1 MGNVALYVS
10 RERDGMR
17 LGEVLRKKFRVRPFP
32 PQRGKGKTAYPGL
45 SRRDWLAL
53 QVRWDH

>member
-1 MGNVALYVS
+1 MK
-10 RERDGMR
+10 
-17 LGEVLRKKFRVRPFP
+17 LGEVLRKKFRVRRSPVE
-32 PQRGKGKTAYPGL
+32 RGRVRTAYPGL

>member
-1 MGNVALYVS
+1 MK
-10 RERDGMR
+10 
-17 LGEVLRKKFRVRPFP
+17 LGEILRRKVLVQRSPAKVRKVKA
-32 PQRGKGKTAYPGL
+32 TYPGL